1 MRDQLGSHWR
11 WRLLLLVVLVLTV
24 AGARWQA
31 PWCNMEIVPGGSD
44 RIVAASRTQDRLT
57 IKLLDINTGH
67 CRDVMRFEANQVPTT
82 LRVVHEGKSLAWR
95 SGNKL
100 HIADIDAPYRTKSWP
115 VPTDLRWPTI
125 EGFSSDERFAI
136 FQTME
141 RAPAATGK
149 TPGTEYQY
157 LISIVDLTSGQVVSS
172 EKWGRPIEATR
183 SRDEF
188 RLTQIDTAHGNWP
201 ASAVCKLTPTGQWEH
216 MKSTSRPT
224 FSQYEKVRLAESPQG
239 KIRRL
244 LDKEVAAPAE
254 TEISGRVLAMSPSG
268 HMVVDGVG
276 RIREPFFIG
285 HADASELRRTASVFR
300 FAGASYPQDGAVAF
314 VNLWDDVE
322 VIDLANAKTIAIFEL
337 GTHRKR
343 LLAALAIGAWVIA
356 ATCVWVGVREK
367 SSWWELDAAAA
378 TVIVQLGS
386 LIWFGAHLPTWQMI
400 GTQAFFLAYMA
411 FIAGMIAGVS
421 IVVGWYWTYGRGRTA
436 VRWIIGGFWLCAV
449 SACLSPTVFGEL
461 AGVADLER
469 MDILWALT
477 QAVSIVVAG
486 FAAILLLVM
495 KTLGWSVSNAPID
508 QPAGRFGLTS
518 LFVATIGVSMLI
530 AVGNAVVNEF
540 NPDMLLLALA
550 PILAAFV
557 TCNLLVSLAFSRP
570 LWVVVFHVAVILLLL
585 PAIWIAARASLGF
598 MVWLPPASPAIL
610 GAFLAS
616 AAISIAITCGLA
628 RCHGWRWMR
637 ASRAIEPP
645 PEMEAA
651 RESIESAP
659 QSADV
664 GNQPV
669 LN

>member
-1 MRDQLGSHWR
+1 
-11 WRLLLLVVLVLTV
+11 
-24 AGARWQA
+24 
-31 PWCNMEIVPGGSD
+31 
-44 RIVAASRTQDRLT
+44 
-57 IKLLDINTGH
+57 
-67 CRDVMRFEANQVPTT
+67 
-82 LRVVHEGKSLAWR
+82 
-95 SGNKL
+95 
-100 HIADIDAPYRTKSWP
+100 
-115 VPTDLRWPTI
+115 
-125 EGFSSDERFAI
+125 
-136 FQTME
+136 
-141 RAPAATGK
+141 
-149 TPGTEYQY
+149 
-157 LISIVDLTSGQVVSS
+157 
-172 EKWGRPIEATR
+172 
-183 SRDEF
+183 
-188 RLTQIDTAHGNWP
+188 
-201 ASAVCKLTPTGQWEH
+201 
-216 MKSTSRPT
+216 
-224 FSQYEKVRLAESPQG
+224 
-239 KIRRL
+239 
-244 LDKEVAAPAE
+244 
-254 TEISGRVLAMSPSG
+254 
-268 HMVVDGVG
+268 
-276 RIREPFFIG
+276 
-285 HADASELRRTASVFR
+285 
-300 FAGASYPQDGAVAF
+300 
-314 VNLWDDVE
+314 
-322 VIDLANAKTIAIFEL
+322 
-337 GTHRKR
+337 
-343 LLAALAIGAWVIA
+343 
-356 ATCVWVGVREK
+356 
-367 SSWWELDAAAA
+367 
-378 TVIVQLGS
+378 
-386 LIWFGAHLPTWQMI
+386 
-400 GTQAFFLAYMA
+400 MA

-469 MDILWALT
+469 TDILWALT